1 MKNNLFEFL
10 KSVNEEK
17 AIIEKKPDDNYHVV
31 YKKRL
36 LSNDGSDVG
45 WLYVDVSN
53 ARLNDDNVYIIE
65 LIKENKIKNREY
77 RRGMNSDKSNKN
89 RKNKTIAN

>member
-45 WLYVDVSN
+45 WLYVDVPN

-65 LIKENKIKNREY
+65 PIMVSHIHQIEPNA
-77 RRGMNSDKSNKN
+77 
-89 RKNKTIAN
+89 AN

>member
-45 WLYVDVSN
+45 WLYVDVPN

-65 LIKENKIKNREY
+65 PIMVFHIHQIAQNVVNLKERNDNHVC
-77 RRGMNSDKSNKN
+77 
-89 RKNKTIAN
+89 TL